1 MYKRKIPCILA
12 LVTALTL
19 AGCAQNTSGQAGT
32 DAQNAAQTTEQ
43 VQTQT
48 TETAPAQQGTQPGTQ
63 QPESI
68 TPGTGSSSAQT
79 PAS

>member
-1 MYKRKIPCILA
+1 MFKRKTPCIMA
-12 LVTALTL
+12 LIAALTL

-32 DAQNAAQTTEQ
+32 DAQNTAQTTEQAQTQEQ

-63 QPESI
+63 
-68 TPGTGSSSAQT
+68 
-79 PAS
+79 